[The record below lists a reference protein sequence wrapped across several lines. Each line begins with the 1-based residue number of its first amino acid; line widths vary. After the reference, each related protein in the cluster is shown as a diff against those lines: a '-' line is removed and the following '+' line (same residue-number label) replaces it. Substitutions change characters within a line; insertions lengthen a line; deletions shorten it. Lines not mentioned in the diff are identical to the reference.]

1 MKSFLCYFLVDDGDK
16 EGGMFLAAAYENF
29 IQWQN
34 QFIDDIISKNSLKG
48 ILNSYISQL
57 EMEINAQDAVESD
70 IINIDENIYEKLN
83 HLMTSYSMRNI
94 FNINEKNI
102 YYRNYN
108 DIIYDYDLIEE
119 ELAKLILPGIK
130 KFKKDKIR
138 FITYLYEGFRGAENS
153 SILVRYDEKYGVK
166 ELSEE
171 EKHYIDNIIKKIN
184 NNKKIYNNIFS
195 SLQILMNEIL
205 KENFQPNDLIIN
217 VIKKLSKYLMLNEE
231 LINLLNDYSF
241 SHKDGFTV
249 NSLISLFEYFEFLC
263 WEDIKKFIPKDF
275 QIPVNEK
282 VATEISQII
291 ENDKDKLIDLNSLT
305 NAIRKL
311 ISRNIVGT
319 RQDVDIRPE
328 ADLKLFITKSELWP
342 KIVMEDD
349 RFLDKIDFIFKA
361 PISVGQ
367 SLQLYDLLNGDAMH
381 FKKEKKKIEQ
391 IGIEKEKEKEE
402 NKNKNNLN
410 FSELQS
416 IQSEKEEEK
425 SNYKNDEIINS
436 FNDFDSNEIIT
447 GENNGTKISKIIQNS
462 DSENESSNKGET
474 KKRRRKK
481 KELIFQ
487 DVSKEKGNEFKI
499 TNNNIKEN
507 SILILK
513 NNKEKSKNNNPINSK
528 DNEQQFTSERLV
540 DSNRKTKRKDLPND
554 IEKIEEKKDKCN
566 CDKCEIV

>member
-1 MKSFLCYFLVDDGDK
+1 
-16 EGGMFLAAAYENF
+16 
-29 IQWQN
+29 
-34 QFIDDIISKNSLKG
+34 
-48 ILNSYISQL
+48 
-57 EMEINAQDAVESD
+57 
-70 IINIDENIYEKLN
+70 
-83 HLMTSYSMRNI
+83 
-94 FNINEKNI
+94 
-102 YYRNYN
+102 
-108 DIIYDYDLIEE
+108 
-119 ELAKLILPGIK
+119 
-130 KFKKDKIR
+130 
-138 FITYLYEGFRGAENS
+138 
-153 SILVRYDEKYGVK
+153 
-166 ELSEE
+166 
-171 EKHYIDNIIKKIN
+171 
-184 NNKKIYNNIFS
+184 
-195 SLQILMNEIL
+195 MNEIL

-391 IGIEKEKEKEE
+391 IEIEKEKEKEE

-528 DNEQQFTSERLV
+528 DYEQQFTSERLV